1 MRWPW
6 QRRRTAAGSVGR
18 HALPRQAG
26 SWAQPAFP
34 PGVAAAAAVAEAA
47 VEPGAQPALPV
58 AVPVQA
64 SAVLLGFADGT
75 HVALDERDPSALAL
89 RAVAE
94 ALVEEPR
101 RR

>member
-6 QRRRTAAGSVGR
+6 QRRRTAAGSAAR
-18 HALPRQAG
+18 HALPRQ

-34 PGVAAAAAVAEAA
+34 PVTAAPTVPPAVLPEA
-47 VEPGAQPALPV
+47 ALPV
-58 AVPVQA
+58 VVPVQA
-64 SAVLLGFADGT
+64 SAVLLGFADGSS
-75 HVALDERDPSALAL
+75 VALDERDPSALAL
-89 RAVAE
+89 RVVAE